1 MNDHLYAVASHDK
14 LKELFEDVF
23 LYKLKVTDGGADQNP
38 RNMEVQ
44 FADALGH
51 VTSGRVLDIHVMRC
65 AELSP
70 LNEAEHL
77 NGAETSA
84 VAMAEA
90 LSMLAAGVPKN
101 SAELK

>member
-1 MNDHLYAVASHDK
+1 
-14 LKELFEDVF
+14 
-23 LYKLKVTDGGADQNP
+23 
-38 RNMEVQ
+38 
-44 FADALGH
+44 
-51 VTSGRVLDIHVMRC
+51 LDIPVVRC
-65 AELSP
+65 EELSP